1 MSSVPRPGPRP
12 GRIGLS
18 DEQAELLEL
27 ATKYC
32 REKSPIAAVRRL
44 IDDELGY
51 DPAVFAE
58 MAELGWQGIAIPEA
72 YGGAGLE
79 LAEVVPVV
87 EQMGSN
93 LMGGPFLATTL
104 AAQAVLTGGSEEQ
117 KSQVLP
123 QLAEGVPAAVALMEA
138 HADWDPCH
146 IDCVAERRNDGLAL
160 RGSKTLVEGGAA
172 AQWIV
177 VSVALDGAPALVLLD
192 ADAIGACE
200 RRRETVIDET
210 RRSIQLTLDGVTVS
224 PSALLDVSLARA
236 TLARLELAGSLLA
249 SAEMCGGGASC
260 ITYTVAYLN
269 TRKQFGRPIGSY
281 QALKHPIVDAHVG
294 IEQARSH
301 LYAAAH
307 SFEAGEEGEIAV
319 RMAKA
324 HTGPAF
330 AYAADRAIQFHGG
343 FGFTYECD
351 AQLYRRRALWGE
363 SQHGDAL
370 YHRQKLADL
379 IL

>member
-1 MSSVPRPGPRP
+1 MSRHGP
-12 GRIGLS
+12 IGLS
-18 DEQAELLEL
+18 DEQAALLES

-32 REKSPIAAVRRL
+32 ADKSPIETVRRL

-58 MAELGWQGIAIPEA
+58 MAELGWLGIAIPES
-72 YGGAGLE
+72 YGGAGLG

-87 EQMGSN
+87 EQMGRQ
-93 LMGGPFLATTL
+93 LMGGPFLSTTL
-104 AAQAVLTGGSEEQ
+104 AAQAVLVGGTEAQ
-117 KSQVLP
+117 KSQLLP
-123 QLAEGVPAAVALMEA
+123 KLAEGEPAALALMER
-138 HADWDPCH
+138 HGDWDLTH
-146 IDCVAERRNDGLAL
+146 VDCRAERRGAMLVL
-160 RGSKTLVEGGAA
+160 GGTKTLVVDGGAA
-172 AQWIV
+172 RWIV
-177 VSVALDGAPALVLLD
+177 ATAILDGSPALLLLD
-192 ADAIGACE
+192 RDAIAASE

-210 RRSIQLTLDGVTVS
+210 RRSFQLVLDGVSVS
-224 PSALLDVSLARA
+224 EDALLDVSLTQE
-236 TLARLELAGSLLA
+236 TLERIELAGSLLA
-249 SAEMCGGGASC
+249 TAEMCGGGASC
-260 ITYTVAYLN
+260 IDYTVAYLN
-269 TRKQFGRPIGSY
+269 TRKQFGRLIGSY
-281 QALKHPIVDAHVG
+281 QALKHPTVDAHVG

-307 SFEAGEEGEIAV
+307 TFENGQEGEIAV

-363 SQHGDAL
+363 HQHGDAL
-370 YHRQKLADL
+370 YHRRRLADL

>member
-1 MSSVPRPGPRP
+1 MSRL

-18 DEQAELLEL
+18 DEQSELLEL

-32 REKSPIAAVRRL
+32 REKSPIATVRKL
-44 IDDELGY
+44 IEDDLGY
-51 DPAVFAE
+51 DPVVFAE
-58 MAELGWQGIAIPEA
+58 MAELGWLGIAIPESA
-72 YGGAGLE
+72 GGAGLE

-87 EQMGSN
+87 EQMGCN
-93 LMGGPFLATTL
+93 LMGGPFVSTTL
-104 AAQAVLTGGSEEQ
+104 AAQALLAGGTSAQ

-123 QLAEGVPAAVALMEA
+123 QLAAGTPASLALMEP
-138 HADWDPCH
+138 HADWDPRH
-146 IDCVAERRNDGLAL
+146 IECRAERKNGAIVLS
-160 RGSKTLVEGGAA
+160 GTKTLVQDAA
-172 AQWIV
+172 VASWIV
-177 VSVALDGAPALVLLD
+177 TSVCLDGEPALVLLD
-192 ADAIGACE
+192 SAAIAACG

-210 RRSIQLTLDGVTVS
+210 RRSYQLALDGVSV
-224 PSALLDVSLARA
+224 PESALLDRSLASVALERI
-236 TLARLELAGSLLA
+236 ELAGSLLA
-249 SAEMCGGGASC
+249 TAEMCGGGVSC
-260 ITYTVAYLN
+260 INDTVAYLN

-294 IEQARSH
+294 LEQARSH

-307 SFEAGEEGEIAV
+307 TFEEGEEGEIAV

-330 AYAADRAIQFHGG
+330 AYAADRAIQFHGAY
-343 FGFTYECD
+343 GFTYECD

-370 YHRQKLADL
+370 YHREKLADL
-379 IL
+379 IF

>member
-1 MSSVPRPGPRP
+1 MTREGP
-12 GRIGLS
+12 IGLS
-18 DEQAELLEL
+18 DEQAALFES
-27 ATKYC
+27 AGKFC
-32 REKSPIAAVRRL
+32 GDKSPIETVRRL
-44 IDDELGY
+44 IEDELGY

-58 MAELGWQGIAIPEA
+58 MAELGWLGIAIPES

-79 LAEVVPVV
+79 LAEAVPVV
-87 EQMGSN
+87 EQMGRH
-93 LMGGPFLATTL
+93 LMGGPFLSTTL
-104 AAQAVLTGGSEEQ
+104 AAQALLAGGTEEQ

-123 QLAEGVPAAVALMEA
+123 KLAEGAPAALALMER
-138 HADWDPCH
+138 HADWDPGH
-146 IDCVAERRNDGLAL
+146 IECRAQRRSGLL
-160 RGSKTLVEGGAA
+160 VLEGTKTLVVDGEA

-177 VSVALDGAPALVLLD
+177 ASVSLDGSPALLLLD
-192 ADAIGACE
+192 SGAIAACE

-210 RRSIQLTLDGVTVS
+210 RRSVQLALDGVSV
-224 PSALLDVSLARA
+224 PEDALLDISLAQA
-236 TLARLELAGSLLA
+236 TLERIELAGSLFA
-249 SAEMCGGGASC
+249 TAEMCGGGASC
-260 ITYTVAYLN
+260 IDYTVAYLN
-269 TRKQFGRPIGSY
+269 ARKQFGRPIGSY
-281 QALKHPIVDAHVG
+281 QALKHPIVEAHVG

-307 SFEAGEEGEIAV
+307 TFEAGEEGEIAV

-324 HTGPAF
+324 HAGPAF

-351 AQLYRRRALWGE
+351 AQLYRRRALWCE

-370 YHRQKLADL
+370 YHRRRLADL